1 MTMTAQGVITRPSSH
16 GVGPT
21 IDRLEALLKARG
33 VTIFAR
39 IDHGAGAAQA
49 GLSMRASQVLIFG
62 NPRGGTPLMVAAPL
76 SAIDLPFKAL
86 AWEDDD
92 GRAWLSYND
101 PHHLAMRFGLTED
114 HIQALA
120 PLVALIEQ
128 AAA

>member
-1 MTMTAQGVITRPSSH
+1 MTMTAQGVVTRPSAQ

-21 IDRLEALLKARG
+21 IDRLEALLKAHG

-39 IDHGAGAAQA
+39 FDHGAGAVQA
-49 GLSMRASQVLIFG
+49 GLSMRASQVLVFG

-76 SAIDLPFKAL
+76 AAIDLPFKAL
-86 AWEDDD
+86 AWEDAD
-92 GRAWLSYND
+92 GGAWLSYND
-101 PHHLAMRFGLTED
+101 PHHLAMRFGLTD
-114 HIQALA
+114 DQVQALA

>member
-1 MTMTAQGVITRPSSH
+1 VTTTAQGVVTRPSSH

-39 IDHGAGAAQA
+39 VDHGAGAAQA
-49 GLSMRASQVLIFG
+49 GLSMRASQVLVFG

-101 PHHLAMRFGLTED
+101 PHHLAMRFGLTDD
-114 HIQALA
+114 HVQALA

>member
-1 MTMTAQGVITRPSSH
+1 MPAQGVVTRPSSH
-16 GVGPT
+16 DVGPT
-21 IDRLEALLKARG
+21 IDRLEALLEARG

-49 GLSMRASQVLIFG
+49 GLSMRPSQVLVFG

-76 SAIDLPFKAL
+76 SALDLPFKAL
-86 AWEDDD
+86 AWEDGD
-92 GRAWLSYND
+92 GRAWVSYND
-101 PHHLAMRFGLTED
+101 PRHLAMRFGLTD
-114 HIQALA
+114 DQIQALA

>member
-1 MTMTAQGVITRPSSH
+1 MNMTAQGIVTRPSAH

-21 IDRLEALLKARG
+21 IDRLEVLLKARG

-49 GLSMRASQVLIFG
+49 GLSMRASQVLVFG
-62 NPRGGTPLMVAAPL
+62 NPRAGTPLMVAAPL

-92 GRAWLSYND
+92 GRTWLSHND
-101 PHHLAMRFGLTED
+101 PRHLAMRFGLTDD
-114 HIQALA
+114 HVQALA

>member
-1 MTMTAQGVITRPSSH
+1 MTAQGIVTRPSAH

-21 IDRLEALLKARG
+21 IDRLEALLQAHG

-49 GLSMRASQVLIFG
+49 GLSMRASQVLVFG

-92 GRAWLSYND
+92 GRTWLSYND
-101 PHHLAMRFGLTED
+101 PRHLALRFGLTD
-114 HIQALA
+114 GQIQALA